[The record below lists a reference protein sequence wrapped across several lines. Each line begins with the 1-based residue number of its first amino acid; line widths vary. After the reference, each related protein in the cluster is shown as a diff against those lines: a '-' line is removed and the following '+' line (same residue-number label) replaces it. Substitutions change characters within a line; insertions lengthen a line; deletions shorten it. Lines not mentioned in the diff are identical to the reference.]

1 MAKILIVSGV
11 FVTALAVLVWVGVVE
26 ASIPVLKVTQ
36 LGCADFAG
44 GTVKLSEGKVASI
57 ENFYPLKMTIVARD
71 DPSMTLQVESTAS
84 PPENLKIGIDV
95 GLVGEYSR
103 EKKVFRAYKVSTQCP
118 SKYEATKDGASK
130 DKGPASGYPMEP
142 QSTRPLPTEQVK
154 S

>member
-1 MAKILIVSGV
+1 MVKIFIVSGV

-36 LGCADFAG
+36 LGCADYAG
-44 GTVKLSEGKVASI
+44 GTVKLNEGKVASI
-57 ENFYPLKMTIVARD
+57 EKFYPLKMTVIARD
-71 DPSMTLQVESTAS
+71 DPSTTLQVESTAS

-103 EKKVFRAYKVSTQCP
+103 EKKVFRAYKISTQCP
-118 SKYEATKDGASK
+118 SRYVATENAGSGTNYSPKPQPAEAQPKEA
-130 DKGPASGYPMEP
+130 
-142 QSTRPLPTEQVK
+142 VK